1 MEINLRKASAV
12 SKALLELAKKQQL
25 PRTVEVS
32 IYDENPAQASVDLQA
47 EKLRENLA
55 TARLLTEVAFEIRGL
70 IGIANQTF
78 GISAAL
84 TKKAALDAQERLL
97 AAVVEPTS
105 DHAFSA
111 AADPLF
117 ADAKLEAL
125 RAKQKGDTVY
135 GITEEL
141 AVKVATSDVVLPL
154 KEELLNIRYE
164 KSKLADEI
172 QSINHYST
180 IFVSQ
185 TIGDLL
191 LKYKLV

>member
-12 SKALLELAKKQQL
+12 SKALLELAKKQPL

-32 IYDENPAQASVDLQA
+32 IYDENPAQASVNLQA

-55 TARLLTEVAFEIRGL
+55 TARLLTEAAFEIRGL
-70 IGIANQTF
+70 IGTANQTF

-97 AAVVEPTS
+97 AAVVEPAS
-105 DHAFSA
+105 DHAFNA

-117 ADAKLEAL
+117 ADAKLEAM

-135 GITEEL
+135 GVTEEL
-141 AVKVATSDVVLPL
+141 AVKVATSDVILPL

-164 KSKLADEI
+164 KSKLADQI
-172 QSINHYST
+172 QSTNHFST

-185 TIGDLL
+185 DIGDLL